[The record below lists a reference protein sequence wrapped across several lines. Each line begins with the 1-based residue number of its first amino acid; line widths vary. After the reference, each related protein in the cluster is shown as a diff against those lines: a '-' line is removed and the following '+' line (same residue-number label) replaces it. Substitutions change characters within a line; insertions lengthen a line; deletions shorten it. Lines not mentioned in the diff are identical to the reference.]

1 MGINFQQ
8 RRDRLRR
15 KFRQAGIESLLVTNF
30 TNVTYLT
37 GFTGED
43 SYLLVRSDGDLLIS
57 DSRFTVQLQE
67 ECPDLDV
74 KIRPRTQGIVQSSI
88 KAIEKAK
95 IATLGVESTAMNVA
109 VYQRLT
115 GGLSKTKVEPVSGLV
130 ESLREIKD
138 KFEIQ
143 AIRRAVRQAE
153 RAILSVTA
161 GLMPDQTELQ
171 VAADIEHTI
180 RRFGGRKCS
189 FPSIVAVG
197 PRAALPHA
205 TPTER
210 TIGESDFVLIDW
222 GAREK
227 QYVSDLTR
235 IFVTGRISPKLER
248 IYGIVL
254 EAQRR
259 AIRKIRPGV
268 SMGEV
273 DSAARSYIDQSGH
286 GKNFGHGLGHGIG
299 LDVHESPRLV
309 DGQKQ
314 LLKAGM
320 VVTVEP
326 GIYLPGWG
334 GVRIEDDVL
343 VTRDG
348 HEVLSSLTKELED
361 SVLSLAI

>member
-15 KFRQAGIESLLVTNF
+15 KFRKAGIESLLVTNF

-37 GFTGED
+37 GFTGDD
-43 SYLLVRSDGDLLIS
+43 SYLLVRSDGDLLVS

-74 KIRPRTQGIVQSSI
+74 KIRPRTQGIAQASI
-88 KAIEKAK
+88 KAVEQAK

-115 GGLSKTKVEPVSGLV
+115 DGLSKAKVEPVSGLV

-153 RAILSVTA
+153 RAIQSVTA
-161 GLMPDQTELQ
+161 GLLPGQTELQ

-180 RRFGGRKCS
+180 RRFGGRGCS
-189 FPSIVAVG
+189 FSSIVAVG

-210 TIGESDFVLIDW
+210 MIGESDFVLIDW

-248 IYGIVL
+248 VYGIVL
-254 EAQRR
+254 KAQKN
-259 AIRKIRPGV
+259 AIKAVRPGV
-268 SMGEV
+268 SMGVV
-273 DSAARSYIDQSGH
+273 DAAARGTIDKAGF
-286 GKNFGHGLGHGIG
+286 GKHFGHGLGHGIG
-299 LDVHESPRLV
+299 LDVHEAPRLI
-309 DGQKQ
+309 DKEERQ
-314 LLKAGM
+314 LKPGM
-320 VVTVEP
+320 VITIEP

-334 GVRIEDDVL
+334 GVRIEDDIL

-348 HEVLSSLTKELED
+348 HEVLSNVPKELED
-361 SVLSLAI
+361 CVVG